1 MKCRGIDLISGE
13 PLALSFSGVIESAD
27 IILAPQPEDGNAFL
41 APGFIDLQVNGFG
54 GVDYNRPE
62 ISEEEIQRSLE
73 VQFATGVTRLY
84 PTIIT
89 GSHERI
95 TGALRTL
102 VKARATAPDGLAM
115 EGFHVE
121 GPFISPEDGPRG
133 AHPVRWVRPPDIE
146 EFRRFQDAAEGHVR
160 LMTVSPEWPEAPAFI
175 EAATR
180 EGVVISVG
188 HTKASAQQIAD
199 AVSAGATM
207 STHLGNGAHAV
218 LQRHPNYLWDQLAE
232 DRLTA
237 SFIVDGIHLGPAFL
251 KSALRAKGLERSV
264 LVTDAVM
271 PAGCA
276 PGPYE
281 LGEVK
286 VELHEDGSVRL
297 AGGTRLAGSAL
308 RMDHAVA
315 NVIRLAGMSLRDAV
329 TLATRNPGRAGRV
342 SGRQRGLVP
351 GDRADI
357 VRFQFEDGA
366 VRILETWC
374 GGKKVYAAAA

>member
-27 IILAPQPEDGNAFL
+27 VILAPQPEDANAFL

-199 AVSAGATM
+199 AV
-207 STHLGNGAHAV
+207 
-218 LQRHPNYLWDQLAE
+218 
-232 DRLTA
+232 
-237 SFIVDGIHLGPAFL
+237 
-251 KSALRAKGLERSV
+251 
-264 LVTDAVM
+264 M